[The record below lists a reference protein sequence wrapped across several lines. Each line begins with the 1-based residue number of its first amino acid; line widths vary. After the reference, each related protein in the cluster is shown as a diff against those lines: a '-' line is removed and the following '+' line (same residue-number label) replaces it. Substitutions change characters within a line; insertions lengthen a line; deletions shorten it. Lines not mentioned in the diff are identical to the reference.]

1 MVAGSTLRGLVQINN
16 GLIGT
21 EFHAVFTYLRDGFS
35 EYGEGRWADHVGN
48 CRLKVLHVYRT
59 YYPDP
64 PGGLQEA
71 IRQIAISTA
80 AQGIEPRVFTLSPT
94 PQPTEVE
101 RPEAR
106 VIRSRSWAA
115 PASCDLGGPTSFR
128 RFAGLAKWADV
139 IHYHFP
145 WPFADLMHLAVQPKV
160 PAVMTYHSDIVRQR
174 WLGRAYSPLMR
185 RMLGSMSAVV
195 ATSPAYRR
203 TSPVLSDASLR
214 EKVRV
219 IPLGI
224 DERSYPHDGDKG
236 VLRRLGL
243 REKEPFFLFVGVL
256 RYYKGLHT
264 LVTAAASVGGRV
276 VIAGSGPEG
285 TTLQEQARQHGAA
298 NVIFAGQ
305 VTDAEKV
312 ALLKHCRAL
321 VLPSHLR
328 SEAYGMV
335 LVEAAMFGKPMISCE
350 IGTGTSYVNAD
361 GETGIVVPPE
371 SPAELVCAMNHLIE
385 DEALAQRYG
394 QAARLRYERMFSG
407 EALGR
412 AYAALY
418 QDVVHDA

>member
-1 MVAGSTLRGLVQINN
+1 MR
-16 GLIGT
+16 
-21 EFHAVFTYLRDGFS
+21 
-35 EYGEGRWADHVGN
+35 
-48 CRLKVLHVYRT
+48 VLHVYRT
-59 YYPDP
+59 YFPDP

-71 IRQIAISTA
+71 IRQIALATKSHGVSPQIFALSET
-80 AQGIEPRVFTLSPT
+80 PRP
-94 PQPTEVE
+94 VE
-101 RPEAR
+101 CLRPEGLVTRA
-106 VIRSRSWAA
+106 RSWAEL
-115 PASCDLGGPTSFR
+115 ASCNLGGVAAFK
-128 RFAGLAKWADV
+128 RFAELAKQADV

-145 WPFADLMHLAVQPKV
+145 WPFADLLHLLVKPKV
-160 PAVMTYHSDIVRQR
+160 PPVMTYHSDIVRQR
-174 WLGRAYSPLMR
+174 WLGRAYAPLMS
-185 RMLGSMSAVV
+185 RMLRAMSVVV
-195 ATSPAYRR
+195 ATSPAYAL
-203 TSPVLSDASLR
+203 TSPVLADASLR
-214 EKVRV
+214 DRVRV

-224 DERSYPHDGDKG
+224 DERSYPHDGDDG

-243 REKEPFFLFVGVL
+243 GEAEPFFLFIGVL

-264 LVTAAASVGGRV
+264 LVQAAASVRARV

-285 TTLQEQARQHGAA
+285 SALQEQARQLGLT
-298 NVIFAGQ
+298 NVVFAGQ

-371 SPAELVCAMNHLIE
+371 SPAELVRAMNRLIE

-412 AYAALY
+412 AYAGLY
-418 QDVVHDA
+418 QDVVHGA